1 MIIFASSKLD
11 KINIMLH
18 KLELEKDYNEFLG
31 GNEFV
36 GVYYSSHKC
45 GVCNTMKPQV
55 VDIFTKNNV
64 KLSEIV
70 VNEHR
75 ELAAQQLIM
84 TSPTVVFYENG
95 KELFRESGFID
106 VNKIDRNLGMITS

>member
-1 MIIFASSKLD
+1 
-11 KINIMLH
+11 MLH
-18 KLELEKDYNEFLG
+18 KLELEKDYNKFLAE
-31 GNEFV
+31 NEFV

-55 VDIFTKNNV
+55 LEVFKKNNV

-95 KELFRESGFID
+95 KELFRESGFVD
-106 VNKIDRNLGMITS
+106 LHKIDRNLGMITA

>member
-1 MIIFASSKLD
+1 
-11 KINIMLH
+11 MLH
-18 KLELEKDYNEFLG
+18 KLELEKDYNEFLE
-31 GNEFV
+31 GNQFV

-55 VDIFTKNNV
+55 AEVFKKNNV

-95 KELFRESGFID
+95 KELFRESGFVD
-106 VNKIDRNLGMITS
+106 LSKIDRNLGMITSM

>member
-1 MIIFASSKLD
+1 
-11 KINIMLH
+11 MLH
-18 KLELEKDYNEFLG
+18 KLELEKDYTDFLEV
-31 GNEFV
+31 NEFV

-55 VDIFTKNNV
+55 ASIFDNNKV

-106 VNKIDRNLGMITS
+106 LQKINRNLGMITS

>member
-1 MIIFASSKLD
+1 ML
-11 KINIMLH
+11 NI
-18 KLELEKDYNEFLG
+18 LELEKDYTEFLEV
-31 GNEFV
+31 NEFV

-55 VDIFTKNNV
+55 AEMFSKNNV

-106 VNKIDRNLGMITS
+106 IHKIDRNLGMITS

>member
-1 MIIFASSKLD
+1 
-11 KINIMLH
+11 MLH
-18 KLELEKDYNEFLG
+18 KLELEKDYNEFLEA
-31 GNEFV
+31 NEFV

-55 VDIFTKNNV
+55 AGVFNSNSV
-64 KLSEIV
+64 KLAEIV

-95 KELFRESGFID
+95 KELFRESGFVD
-106 VNKIDRNLGMITS
+106 LQKINRNLGMITA

>member
-1 MIIFASSKLD
+1 MLNVLESEEKYTSFLD
-11 KINIMLH
+11 
-18 KLELEKDYNEFLG
+18 E
-31 GNEFV
+31 NEFV

-55 VDIFTKNNV
+55 KGVFESNNV
-64 KLSEIV
+64 KISEIV

-84 TSPTVVFYENG
+84 ASPTIVFYEKG

-106 VNKIDRNLGMITS
+106 LQRLNRNLEMITS

>member
-1 MIIFASSKLD
+1 
-11 KINIMLH
+11 MLN
-18 KLELEKDYNEFLG
+18 KLELEKDYNSFLEA
-31 GNEFV
+31 NEFA

-55 VDIFTKNNV
+55 KSVFDNNSV
-64 KLSEIV
+64 KISEVV
-70 VNEHR
+70 VNDHR
-75 ELAAQQLIM
+75 ELSAQQLIM

-106 VNKIDRNLGMITS
+106 LQKIDRNLGMITS